1 MDNNTIQKTMENIE
15 IRDVFTECYS
25 KICYF
30 IKNKKEGK
38 KLIHAFCGVGKSRVM
53 YKSALSSFCFNATSL
68 VVIVFPT
75 IALVTQFNS
84 DYIGEETGKKFNV
97 MSVCSRN
104 ELNKIQ
110 DCNGK
115 TVTDKNK
122 YKNISFTTETDKI
135 SSFVNKRGYN
145 FVCCTYQSL
154 KTLVSA
160 LGDNKVDVCLFDEAH
175 RSESLK
181 NKEIIYDTPCFYSLG
196 LFFTATP
203 SDKMKKELERIC
215 YIPYFNALEK
225 GYLKKFDLRVDIGIK
240 PENGDNKTL
249 IYESIA
255 RCILETGDN
264 KVMTFHSFSNNKK
277 EDGKTFISDDSSS
290 EISAETELRL
300 RTSVKTFASEKL
312 FKKSFKK
319 ILNTEFPLLSN
330 KYRKITVKPCT
341 AETTNREKLLNK
353 FDSTLDDEIF
363 ILCSCKTLGEGV
375 DTKKANMCVFAD
387 PKNSYKDIIQNI
399 GRILR
404 QKPNENLIGTVLI
417 PILINPKPF
426 NDCKTLDDTDETLR
440 KEINESG
447 DFNGILN
454 VVSALKQDN
463 EEYFNNC
470 LIYPRKYMPE
480 KVKNSIKKTGKK
492 EYKKSKKLSEVLPE
506 ELEKPEICDNE
517 EEYLKEICEKN
528 KVKLEF
534 ITDDVNNHRT
544 LYEPEEKDDEMETL
558 TICKV
563 EDDYI
568 LYKTDEECD
577 DDSKDE
583 TDEEKDDDDDTNETD
598 YKKKM
603 LKEKIRIK
611 VHTNPEFKVLWGI
624 KDDQLF
630 NNAITSA
637 VIDCV
642 VESDKSLDEK
652 WEEQMQ
658 QVLEYKKKTGKLPAV
673 KDKENGGNFLSHQKG
688 LYKCFKNNLK
698 GPKMLESRVS
708 RFEEYCKELE
718 IDLVDF
724 LKEERTVRKSFE
736 EWKQECIEI
745 MKKLKIKKPNNHS
758 KDPKESSIGRWIT
771 KQLVKLDKLKPEQR
785 KFIEQFKSR
794 DKEEKW
800 VEKMQQIIE
809 YKQEKGK
816 LPTVKDKENNG
827 IFLARQK
834 TNYKRFK
841 NNLKGKKMKESRV
854 ARFEEYCKEL
864 EIDLVELLK
873 VNSWEEQMQQ
883 VLEYKK
889 KNGKI
894 PLSKDLENGGKF
906 LNFQKCSYKCFKKN
920 LKGRKMLESNVDRF
934 EEYCKELEIDLVEL
948 LKEEKTEDKYKCV
961 CGSLM
966 TNNTTTI
973 NKHKNTK
980 KHKDY
985 LTKLEK

>member
-30 IKNKKEGK
+30 IKNKNEGK

-506 ELEKPEICDNE
+506 EFEKPEICDNE

-603 LKEKIRIK
+603 FKEKIRIK

-642 VESDKSLDEK
+642 IESDKSQDEK

-658 QVLEYKKKTGKLPAV
+658 QVLEYKKKNGKLPLSNDV
-673 KDKENGGNFLSHQKG
+673 ENGGKFLSK
-688 LYKCFKNNLK
+688 
-698 GPKMLESRVS
+698 
-708 RFEEYCKELE
+708 
-718 IDLVDF
+718 
-724 LKEERTVRKSFE
+724 
-736 EWKQECIEI
+736 
-745 MKKLKIKKPNNHS
+745 
-758 KDPKESSIGRWIT
+758 
-771 KQLVKLDKLKPEQR
+771 
-785 KFIEQFKSR
+785 
-794 DKEEKW
+794 
-800 VEKMQQIIE
+800 
-809 YKQEKGK
+809 
-816 LPTVKDKENNG
+816 
-827 IFLARQK
+827 QK
-834 TNYKRFK
+834 TSYKRFK
-841 NNLKGKKMKESRV
+841 NNLKGRKMSESRV
-854 ARFEEYCKEL
+854 HKFEEYCKEL
-864 EIDLVELLK
+864 EIDLVEYLK
-873 VNSWEEQMQQ
+873 KGDYSWEEKMQQ
-883 VLEYKK
+883 IVEYKKKTGKLPLSNDVENYGKFLSFQKCKYKCIKNNLKGDKMLESNVNKFEEYCKELKIDLVELLKEEDKEEYWKEKMQQLIEYKK
-889 KNGKI
+889 KNGKL
-894 PLSKDLENGGKF
+894 PTAKDIENGGGF
-906 LNFQKCSYKCFKKN
+906 LSEQKN
-920 LKGRKMLESNVDRF
+920 LYKRFKNNLKDRKMSELRVHKF
-934 EEYCKELEIDLVEL
+934 EEYCKELKIDLVEL

-961 CGSLM
+961 CGSLI
-966 TNNTTTI
+966 TNTTKNAKRH
-973 NKHKNTK
+973 NKSK

-985 LTKLEK
+985 LTKLKK